1 MNPPIEIAID
11 VAAPPSRVFE
21 ALTRASELERWF
33 TENAFV
39 SEAEGRFDFWGRHT
53 PGNPDRH
60 AGRHRLRAF
69 EPDARL
75 AFEWSLRGKDTTVDI
90 ALAPS
95 NRGTSLKLTHD
106 APKRGAAEI
115 SIADFWFL
123 SLENLRRF
131 LEEGAAP
138 VLCDY
143 STMPRGAA
151 ELVVDIKAPPEAV
164 FRALTGPSDLDGWM
178 TAKSTVEPVV
188 GGRMSFGWGT
198 EGPVRIL
205 SIVPNEKL
213 SYSWEH
219 ANDPETLV
227 TWTIEAPNGR
237 KAATRL
243 TLVHSGFGERD
254 TEDFR
259 TGWLKHVVWMKAL
272 LERGDS
278 WVPPS
283 NLGVG
288 CDA

>member
-1 MNPPIEIAID
+1 MNPPIEID

-33 TENAFV
+33 TEKAFV

-53 PGNPDRH
+53 PGNPDRQG
-60 AGRHRLRAF
+60 GRHPLRAL

-75 AFEWSLRGKDTTVDI
+75 VFEWRMRGKDTTVDI

-95 NRGTSLKLTHD
+95 PRGTTLKLSHD
-106 APKRGAAEI
+106 APPRGATEM
-115 SIADFWFL
+115 SLGDFWLL
-123 SLENLRRF
+123 SFENLRRV
-131 LEEGAAP
+131 LEEGKAP

-143 STMPRGAA
+143 STAPRGGA
-151 ELVVDIKAPPEAV
+151 ELVVDIEAPPDAV
-164 FRALTGPSDLDGWM
+164 FRALTHPSDIDRWM
-178 TAKSTVEPVV
+178 KAKSTVEPVV
-188 GGRMSFGWGT
+188 GGRMSFGWPT
-198 EGPVRIL
+198 EGPLRIL

-213 SYSWEH
+213 SYTWEH
-219 ANDPETLV
+219 PNDAETIV
-227 TWTIEAPNGR
+227 TWTLEPPNGR
-237 KAATRL
+237 RTATRL

-259 TGWLKHVVWMKAL
+259 TGWLKHVSWMKAL
-272 LERGDS
+272 LERGES

-288 CDA
+288 SDA